1 MDSLDILFLAK
12 DTVDVQQQPVPAV
25 QPGEILVRLQRSLIS
40 TGTECICLQ
49 RNFAPGSHWDTWVKY
64 PFRPGYSAVVVV
76 EAVMEASQPTSSKQP
91 MSHCRRR
98 PGCTARQARTVRS
111 R

>member
-25 QPGEILVRLQRSLIS
+25 QPGEIVVQLQRSLIS

-64 PFRPGYSAVVVV
+64 PFRPGYSAVGVVI
-76 EAVMEASQPTSSKQP
+76 EAGDFVKAVTSSRTQP
-91 MSHCRRR
+91 MSQ
-98 PGCTARQARTVRS
+98 PLP
-111 R
+111 